1 MCLLIVLSRVVPDWP
16 LVLAANRDER
26 FDRPAVPVGL
36 LRTDAPRTLGGR
48 DLLAGGT
55 WLAVNEDGVAA
66 GLTNA
71 PIPGGRDG
79 SKRTR
84 GEIPLQLSA
93 STTAAE
99 AAAAF
104 EAWSIAGAFNPC
116 WVLVGDRTG
125 LTSFDLT
132 DPDHARRVELASGVH
147 VLENKPLGAPS
158 TKVEHVRRLLGDVRG
173 TPVNELMAILRR
185 ALRDHTP
192 TQPTADDTEEAR
204 LASQLSACCVHADGY
219 GTRSS
224 LLLRVPRAA
233 DELPEVWASEGPSC
247 EDPLVRIDFG
257 S

>member
-1 MCLLIVLSRVVPDWP
+1 VCLLIVLSRVVPDWP

-93 STTAAE
+93 FTTAAE

-132 DPDHARRVELASGVH
+132 DPDTLGASSWHPACTYSRTSRLARR
-147 VLENKPLGAPS
+147 APRS
-158 TKVEHVRRLLGDVRG
+158 NTCGDFSA
-173 TPVNELMAILRR
+173 TC
-185 ALRDHTP
+185 
-192 TQPTADDTEEAR
+192 EAR
-204 LASQLSACCVHADGY
+204 QSTS
-219 GTRSS
+219 
-224 LLLRVPRAA
+224 
-233 DELPEVWASEGPSC
+233 
-247 EDPLVRIDFG
+247 
-257 S
+257 